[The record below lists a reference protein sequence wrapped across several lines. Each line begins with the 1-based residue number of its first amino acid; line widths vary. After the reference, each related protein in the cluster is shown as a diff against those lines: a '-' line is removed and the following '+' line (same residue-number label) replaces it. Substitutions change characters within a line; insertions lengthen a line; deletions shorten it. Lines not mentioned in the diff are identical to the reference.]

1 MDSTGVLDKI
11 QVLLFHAAIYLN
23 SLGMVLKKYICTLKR
38 SVVLEL
44 RLPTEQKTYQLSVHL
59 KRIKPWAGT

>member
-23 SLGMVLKKYICTLKR
+23 SFGMVLKKYICTLKR